1 MLSGLATR
9 MRAAR
14 GVAPGPITMHEPIE
28 KVASDARRLRRLHES
43 LPSGTS
49 FVRAVGVARAYD
61 YVLAM
66 ACEQLEVPTPLLE
79 LPDGKPRILE
89 RLRVEFLLGECG
101 LQI

>member
-1 MLSGLATR
+1 MLTGRPVPPNA
-9 MRAAR
+9 
-14 GVAPGPITMHEPIE
+14 VASRPPIE
-28 KVASDARRLRRLHES
+28 KVASDARRLHHLLEN

-49 FVRAVGVARAYD
+49 FVRAMGVARAYD
-61 YVLAM
+61 YVLAL